1 MAPPRTTAAE
11 REREAREAAVRRRG
25 LSARVGTVGVV
36 LLFLGGIGTILS
48 PENVATM
55 IGVIVVGIVLVL
67 AAFLLIQDAVR
78 DVKALTK
85 NL

>member
-67 AAFLLIQDAVR
+67 AALLLISDAVR

>member
-67 AAFLLIQDAVR
+67 AAFLLISDAVR